1 MKPQKLLFN
10 PKILTKLANKK
21 HYIVNL
27 FLNIFK
33 IKIEIAKSWSATTF
47 TQINGAKFSPVI
59 PDERSVESRK
69 SHFGRNTHVRSDAC
83 FPAKLAVPAAGE
95 PEELLGVELFV
106 GVFGPHGAE
115 NVPSYGLVHQ
125 FRTESVT

>member
-1 MKPQKLLFN
+1 MSKVWKAE
-10 PKILTKLANKK
+10 KAILVA
-21 HYIVNL
+21 
-27 FLNIFK
+27 
-33 IKIEIAKSWSATTF
+33 
-47 TQINGAKFSPVI
+47 
-59 PDERSVESRK
+59 
-69 SHFGRNTHVRSDAC
+69 THVR

-125 FRTESVT
+125 FRTGRKIRFG